1 MKFIIFTATQ
11 KISLMKG
18 LMGAGPLCLQ
28 IQRVDMRII
37 ILRLLNI
44 YYIYKCMY
52 ESWTV
57 IFQHDECNQGKL
69 DPVFALT

>member
-28 IQRVDMRII
+28 IQRVDMKII

-52 ESWTV
+52 ES
-57 IFQHDECNQGKL
+57 C
-69 DPVFALT
+69 